1 MRKLV
6 VVIMLLS
13 LFFSLFPAIGQ
24 AASVTP
30 KLYLNGKLLDSQE
43 DPQIVDKS
51 TLVPVRVVAEGLGY
65 KVEWNQSLKQINI
78 QDELTQIT
86 LTVDSLSANV
96 NGSVMQLETAA
107 TITNKV
113 TMVPIRF
120 VAENLGL
127 QVYYDKPTKAVHLYK
142 YADSTIDPEAIVSGS
157 PTGKVGKDAGSS
169 SGTDGSIRPGV
180 SDGSA
185 DTNIGSDSANIG
197 FESSNNS
204 SSPNVINLP
213 TGAAA
218 VLKSVQFDGSSSV
231 MLDYEGSI
239 EQIRTFTLTSPDRI
253 VMDLP
258 SSAFASS
265 LTPGEVVVDSH
276 PSLTKIRYAVGPDS
290 PTTLRIVFDLTAA
303 SSYTVSEQSGRI
315 QVDVFDPSVV
325 LPEASQP
332 SNPSTDSGDKVYKV
346 VIDAGHGGTDPGTSS
361 ASGLYEKTFNLS
373 IVLKVKELLDKEKR
387 IQATYTRIDDSYP
400 TRKERVNMA
409 NDMKADAFISIHA
422 NSFTSPATNGTET
435 YYNRSDSKPFAQIMH
450 KHLVAATGLKDNG
463 VRFGDF
469 QVIRETTMPAI
480 LLETGYMSNTN
491 DVKFLFDS
499 DVQSRIAAAIVAGIK
514 EQLKLQ

>member
-30 KLYLNGKLLDSQE
+30 KLYLNGKLLESKE

-65 KVEWNQSLKQINI
+65 NVGWSQSIKQISI
-78 QDELTQIT
+78 QDDSTQIT
-86 LTVDSLSANV
+86 LTVDSRSASV
-96 NGSVMQLETAA
+96 NGTVVQLDAA
-107 TITNKV
+107 AMIINKV

-120 VAENLGL
+120 VAESLGL

-142 YADSTIDPEAIVSGS
+142 HADSTLDSVVTGS
-157 PTGKVGKDAGSS
+157 TTGAVGKGTGSS
-169 SGTDGSIRPGV
+169 SGSGGSIGSDPS
-180 SDGSA
+180 SDGS
-185 DTNIGSDSANIG
+185 GSSNAEYSS
-197 FESSNNS
+197 ESSKNNS
-204 SSPNVINLP
+204 TSPNTTKFP
-213 TGAAA
+213 TNAAGL
-218 VLKSVQFDGSSSV
+218 LKAVQFDGSSSV
-231 MLDYEGSI
+231 LIDYEGTIAGIKS
-239 EQIRTFTLTSPDRI
+239 FTLTSPDRI
-253 VMDLP
+253 VLDLP

-276 PSLTKIRYAVGPDS
+276 PTLTKIRYAVGPDS
-290 PTTLRIVFDLTAA
+290 STTLRIVFDLKAA

-325 LPEASQP
+325 LPETLP
-332 SNPSTDSGDKVYKV
+332 LDTSTVSGDKLYKV

-373 IVLKVKELLDKEKR
+373 IVLKMKELLDKEKR
-387 IQATYTRIDDSYP
+387 IQVTYTRTDDTYP

-409 NDMKADAFISIHA
+409 NNIKADAFVSIHA

-450 KHLVAATGLKDNG
+450 KHLVEATGLKDNG

-480 LLETGYMSNTN
+480 LLENGYMSNEN
-491 DVKFLFDS
+491 DVKALFDNA
-499 DVQSRIAAAIVAGIK
+499 VQNRIAAAIVAGIK